1 MTMLNRTA
9 VRRRSLSRVS
19 YTVGL
24 LVLIGTVTALVVVV
38 RVPAHSTT
46 RPAAPPPPVPS
57 AYGEPPAVDGG
68 HLEPKGKRPG
78 TGGGQRADAFSP
90 STGSEPPDGPATEAR
105 SLARAPG
112 AGPGT
117 PGDATETL
125 HRSLVLSGL
134 LGLIISLTGLVMV
147 GSRRRMW

>member
-1 MTMLNRTA
+1 MTMLNRTV
-9 VRRRSLSRVS
+9 VRRRSLSHVS

-46 RPAAPPPPVPS
+46 RPTAPPVPS
-57 AYGEPPAVDGG
+57 AYGVPPAVVDAG
-68 HLEPKGKRPG
+68 HPDPKGNRPG
-78 TGGGQRADAFSP
+78 TGGGQRADASSLSNGLEP
-90 STGSEPPDGPATEAR
+90 SDGPATGAGR
-105 SLARAPG
+105 LARAPG
-112 AGPGT
+112 AGAGT
-117 PGDATETL
+117 PGDAAETL

-134 LGLIISLTGLVMV
+134 LGLAISLTGLVMV

>member
-1 MTMLNRTA
+1 MLNRTT
-9 VRRRSLSRVS
+9 VRRRSLSHVS

-46 RPAAPPPPVPS
+46 RPTAPPVPS
-57 AYGEPPAVDGG
+57 AYDVPPAVDD
-68 HLEPKGKRPG
+68 PKSSRPG
-78 TGGGQRADAFSP
+78 TGGGQRMDTSFP
-90 STGSEPPDGPATEAR
+90 STWPEPPDGPATGAGP
-105 SLARAPG
+105 LARAPG
-112 AGPGT
+112 AGPGA
-117 PGDATETL
+117 PGDAAETL

-134 LGLIISLTGLVMV
+134 LGLTISLTGLVMV

>member
-1 MTMLNRTA
+1 MLNRTA
-9 VRRRSLSRVS
+9 VRRRSLSHVS

-46 RPAAPPPPVPS
+46 RPTAPPVPS
-57 AYGEPPAVDGG
+57 AYGVPPAVDGG
-68 HLEPKGKRPG
+68 HLDPKGSRPG
-78 TGGGQRADAFSP
+78 TGGGQRMDASFP
-90 STGSEPPDGPATEAR
+90 AVGSEPPDGPATGP
-105 SLARAPG
+105 SPLARARD
-112 AGPGT
+112 AGPGA
-117 PGDATETL
+117 PGDAAETL

-134 LGLIISLTGLVMV
+134 LGLTISLTGLVMV

>member
-9 VRRRSLSRVS
+9 VRPRSLSRVS

-24 LVLIGTVTALVVVV
+24 LVLIGTVTTLVVVV

-46 RPAAPPPPVPS
+46 RPPVPPPAVPS
-57 AYGEPPAVDGG
+57 AYGVPPADDGG
-68 HLEPKGKRPG
+68 HPEPKGERPG
-78 TGGGQRADAFSP
+78 TGGGQRADTSFP
-90 STGSEPPDGPATEAR
+90 SIGSEPPGRPATEAR
-105 SLARAPG
+105 PLARAPG

-134 LGLIISLTGLVMV
+134 LGLTISLTGLVMV